1 MSVASWAPTTSTADG
16 AGGGTT
22 GGSSSA
28 PTMDFGMLSTGVVDF
43 ANNRS
48 ATDMRF
54 LSVPQLGTIEVRSFG
69 SMVYEKFPRK
79 VHSQMPSYNKPWL
92 KIDQNALYKKSYG
105 ASLSQMQSNTQ
116 NGSANQLEY
125 LKGVGGPV
133 EKVGQQKVRGVL
145 TTHYRATVDLDKAAD
160 DQSRKVKQAYGKI
173 QDRLGVGK
181 VPTEVWIDH
190 DKRIRRLKMT
200 FPSPDTPKPSGGL
213 TSTGAGTNRSGRMV
227 LTEDYYDFGVP
238 ANVERPPADQT
249 IDFTQMASKMTAP
262 QDRSHH

>member
-1 MSVASWAPTTSTADG
+1 
-16 AGGGTT
+16 
-22 GGSSSA
+22 
-28 PTMDFGMLSTGVVDF
+28 MLSTGIVDF

-54 LSVPQLGTIEVRSFG
+54 LSVPQLGTVEVRSFG

-79 VHSQMPSYNKPWL
+79 VRSQMPSYSKPWL

-116 NGSANQLEY
+116 SGSADQLEY

-133 EKVGQQKVRGVL
+133 KKVGQQKIRGVL
-145 TTHYRATVDLDKAAD
+145 TTHYQATVDLDKDAA

-173 QDRLGVGK
+173 KDRLGVGK

-200 FPSPDTPKPSGGL
+200 FLAPDASKPSGGS

-227 LTEDYYDFGVP
+227 LTEDYYDFGVDV
-238 ANVERPPADQT
+238 NVKRPPADQT
-249 IDFTQMASKMTAP
+249 LDFTRMASKMTAP
-262 QDRSHH
+262 QNRSHH